1 MWVGAVLVVA
11 STLGAAFSKTVSFVQ
26 LREYVEHGVLTAG
39 KAVQVIMTQGFLYG
53 VSSGLLFAPCVSF
66 VDEWFL
72 ERRGLANGLL

>member
-11 STLGAAFSKTVSFVQ
+11 STLGAAFSKTVSSCR
-26 LREYVEHGVLTAG
+26 LGEYIKYVVLTAI